1 MTGYKDLYLDICSS
15 NKECTQAI
23 KQFGKVFEQNG
34 NSAIT
39 IYIGKVASILLLTI
53 E

>member
-1 MTGYKDLYLDICSS
+1 MTGYKDLYLDICAS

-23 KQFGKVFEQNG
+23 KQFEKVFEQNR

-39 IYIGKVASILLLTI
+39 IYIGKVASIFI
-53 E
+53 INH